1 MHDEFFVWCL
11 KIEVFCNTWL
21 STSNFDATT
30 SYALWSCYWWLYGV
44 IWFQVWNLLLWTV
57 LLLRSTMLICLPSL
71 SLVVWWITLSLAL
84 LLPWSGR
91 ARMLLQLAERL
102 SEPQTQLNLSL
113 ELSVVTLPL
122 TLEGIDL
129 FSSSFKQV
137 YVFKSFVLT
146 HEYESVFI
154 VVHVSNLVWWMLGFH
169 FCCLIFNFSRIFFLF
184 TTLVSNVLC
193 FREKSVVLN
202 QFCEYCNM
210 FMTSS
215 IKQDDN
221 TVEYIIIKGVE
232 SNKSMFCI
240 LYSWKSKLLF

>member
-57 LLLRSTMLICLPSL
+57 LLLRSTMLICLQSL

-113 ELSVVTLPL
+113 ELFVVTLLL
-122 TLEGIDL
+122 TLEGIIDL
-129 FSSSFKQV
+129 F
-137 YVFKSFVLT
+137 
-146 HEYESVFI
+146 H
-154 VVHVSNLVWWMLGFH
+154 HNLVLQAFKCFVSAAWLCVCFH
-169 FCCLIFNFSRIFFLF
+169 FSNF
-184 TTLVSNVLC
+184 
-193 FREKSVVLN
+193 
-202 QFCEYCNM
+202 
-210 FMTSS
+210 
-215 IKQDDN
+215 
-221 TVEYIIIKGVE
+221 
-232 SNKSMFCI
+232 
-240 LYSWKSKLLF
+240 